1 MCLVL
6 TWIWSTVAVEN
17 ILFSRDEYGGL
28 SGNEDA
34 GCLFLEFGNK
44 KKIWGEGKKD
54 NEMYPLDFEAFYLF
68 SLLLR
73 SSAVPSFLG

>member
-1 MCLVL
+1 MQDMCISE
-6 TWIWSTVAVEN
+6 IW
-17 ILFSRDEYGGL
+17 EY
-28 SGNEDA
+28 
-34 GCLFLEFGNK
+34 
-44 KKIWGEGKKD
+44 KKD